1 MPVGLGYPSASAQ
14 PPGPKCN
21 RRCPCCKI
29 RGCLRSPCMNKVDQ
43 DTPLHT
49 FHYKKWLN
57 MQSCRIFNLP
67 SGWIIILQKREK
79 SRFRPAFGVCSTQ
92 NLVEIFNNQFFVL
105 TQNYFEETRFLKIE
119 QFTELSCMTLLA
131 SIQTSFF
138 PIKYF

>member
-1 MPVGLGYPSASAQ
+1 MLFINFPKFLQDFCALIPTAGGHKNAGLAPV
-14 PPGPKCN
+14 
-21 RRCPCCKI
+21 
-29 RGCLRSPCMNKVDQ
+29 
-43 DTPLHT
+43 
-49 FHYKKWLN
+49 KWLN
-57 MQSCRIFNLP
+57 MQSCRLFNLP